1 MKKVKITVISNLY
14 PSEKYPSFGVFVQNF
29 CVELEQ
35 DDFEV
40 NLVTIRGKSGEGFGK
55 LFHYMKLFLRI
66 IGALL
71 FNSGDL
77 IYVHYGSHPL
87 VPLAWLLPL
96 IKKPVV
102 INFHGEDLVGDSGWE
117 KKIRP
122 MLRNVIEGS
131 HLIVLPSEYFASI
144 FSQRYQ
150 NPNVFISPSG
160 GIDISK
166 FRPLSS
172 FNSNSVKRFGFVAR
186 IERGKGW
193 LTMLRAI
200 ERLSKSELK
209 ALELH
214 IVGAGADEDYLKLE
228 VERLGMN
235 DFIKLHG
242 EMGHDRLPF
251 IMQQLDFLVLPSEL
265 NESLGLVGVEAMACG
280 VPVIASDIPAFRT
293 YVENTKN
300 GWLFEKGNDRQ
311 LAELF
316 SRILSMETSSYEVM
330 RKNCIETACQFD
342 SKEVAKRLNLQLKKL
357 VE

>member
-1 MKKVKITVISNLY
+1 MF
-14 PSEKYPSFGVFVQNF
+14 KYES
-29 CVELEQ
+29 
-35 DDFEV
+35 
-40 NLVTIRGKSGEGFGK
+40 RKSGEGFGK

-200 ERLSKSELK
+200 ERKKPRWILAHDHVVFARSLLTNLGFKGKTGRKS
-209 ALELH
+209 
-214 IVGAGADEDYLKLE
+214 LKLKKTPILNDLRVLDLYEDAIIDKDDVDLADREGNWVQKFQNTEDGSLFVGSQFFRYQE
-228 VERLGMN
+228 VEQ
-235 DFIKLHG
+235 FIEENFASGSPLPPTGG
-242 EMGHDRLPF
+242 E
-251 IMQQLDFLVLPSEL
+251 S
-265 NESLGLVGVEAMACG
+265 
-280 VPVIASDIPAFRT
+280 
-293 YVENTKN
+293 
-300 GWLFEKGNDRQ
+300 
-311 LAELF
+311 
-316 SRILSMETSSYEVM
+316 
-330 RKNCIETACQFD
+330 
-342 SKEVAKRLNLQLKKL
+342 
-357 VE
+357 